1 MKKIFPVLLLISI
14 MLTGCN
20 SDTVYTPLYNGKN
33 LIIGVIGNY
42 PKVREENV
50 KFKKIN
56 FNKIEENKKLSS
68 ELDAVFIMKENHS
81 EAANSKYEAVYKSSG
96 IPFFF
101 IDSTKSFE
109 AIINGQ
115 LSFEDAPDRV
125 DQSYATGIL
134 GNGKYQYCGY
144 YLYNDKVNE
153 NNIKAL
159 YTQIF
164 TTIESGKCFND

>member
-1 MKKIFPVLLLISI
+1 MKKIFPVLLLILI

-68 ELDAVFIMKENHS
+68 ELDAVFIMKEHHS
-81 EAANSKYEAVYKSSG
+81 EAANSKYETVNGSEQATL
-96 IPFFF
+96 PF
-101 IDSTKSFE
+101 I
-109 AIINGQ
+109 
-115 LSFEDAPDRV
+115 
-125 DQSYATGIL
+125 SY
-134 GNGKYQYCGY
+134 
-144 YLYNDKVNE
+144 
-153 NNIKAL
+153 
-159 YTQIF
+159 
-164 TTIESGKCFND
+164 